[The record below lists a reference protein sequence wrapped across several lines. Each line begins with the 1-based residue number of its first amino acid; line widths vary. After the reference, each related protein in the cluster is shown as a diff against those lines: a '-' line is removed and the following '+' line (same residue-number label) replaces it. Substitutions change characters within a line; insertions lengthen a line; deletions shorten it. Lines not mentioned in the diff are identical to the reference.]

1 MSTIKVL
8 ELCDVYFLVM
18 MIILCGSSIFLES
31 QKLYKEGDKIASRK
45 ATLVGKYMLGI
56 SVVLFLLRVILL

>member
-1 MSTIKVL
+1 MSNIKLL
-8 ELCDVYFLVM
+8 ELCDIYFLVM
-18 MIILCGSSIFLES
+18 MVILCGSSIFLES